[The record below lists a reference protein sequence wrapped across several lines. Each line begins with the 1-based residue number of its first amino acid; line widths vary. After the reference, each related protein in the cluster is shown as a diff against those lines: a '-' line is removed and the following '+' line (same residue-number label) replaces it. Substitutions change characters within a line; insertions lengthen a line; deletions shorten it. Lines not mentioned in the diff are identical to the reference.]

1 MQRRRCLDITP
12 MTDETTSPNANA
24 RDISSEAGRP
34 VEDRSSAADNTAQ
47 KSVTAASDQSAA
59 IIIDH
64 AALAKGREPDLVAYF
79 EHNYITPASAKAA
92 SRTLIDAFDDKGL
105 WLASLIQPLHLSREL
120 SQNCSD
126 LTRLVILQWVRQGE
140 THKLK
145 LLGET
150 LLSVKDSQLSQ
161 ETTRMMMVLAGLLGM
176 LRPST
181 AQKLAARAAPRMTD
195 IADVELVSDATRW
208 VEAGAILE
216 SSSTEERVFWN
227 RRLREPDAGWDW
239 DTTEARLALSH
250 LAKVLPREGHLHELF
265 QNAIPGCWWD
275 LWREQ
280 VLHPRQLPSTPMLMA
295 PEDVSDF
302 RTRQNSAGSAGNRK
316 GSFKGGLA
324 AGIAASVILGGA
336 ALIVLADAEED
347 RRPRVSSTPSS
358 HNAAKTAPQ
367 ALESRKTESSSDT
380 AGAPPIRDS
389 LRYLKAVLAG
399 GSASSRSAGRVAA
412 SGSSAKKS
420 SASLPAPP
428 NMSKK
433 ELRERERVI
442 FEHDHP
448 EIQKLF
454 SLLKDG
460 SLRQHESLLQGESG
474 AAPSGSKE
482 HQLLLQWLLLDPPE
496 QADTRLTAT
505 KLAMRDLPVEETVN
519 LFDLCFYPGSP
530 NEIEIRQCAG
540 LLQEVS
546 EELTS
551 EQRAKLKVISESKS

>member
-1 MQRRRCLDITP
+1 
-12 MTDETTSPNANA
+12 MTDEPTSSNADA
-24 RDISSEAGRP
+24 RDDSSGPGRP
-34 VEDRSSAADNTAQ
+34 NEDRSPTSASPAERP
-47 KSVTAASDQSAA
+47 VVAASENSTTVA
-59 IIIDH
+59 IDH
-64 AALAKGREPDLVAYF
+64 AALANGREPDLAAYF
-79 EHNYITPASAKAA
+79 EHSYRSPASAKVA

-105 WLASLIQPLHLSREL
+105 WLASLIQPSHLAREL
-120 SQNCSD
+120 AQNCSEV
-126 LTRLVILQWVRQGE
+126 TRLVILQWVRQGE

-150 LLSVKDSQLSQ
+150 LLSVTDSQISQ
-161 ETTRMMMVLAGLLGM
+161 ETTRMMMVLAGLLGI

-181 AQKLAARAAPRMTD
+181 AQKLAARAVPRMPDT
-195 IADVELVSDATRW
+195 ADVELVSDASRW
-208 VEAGAILE
+208 VEAGVVLE

-250 LAKVLPREGHLHELF
+250 LAKVLPREGDLHELF

-280 VLHPRQLPSTPMLMA
+280 SLQQRHLPTMPMLMA
-295 PEDVSDF
+295 PGSSDTTAQPV
-302 RTRQNSAGSAGNRK
+302 RPGQAGSRR

-324 AGIAASVILGGA
+324 AGIAASVILGGVG
-336 ALIVLADAEED
+336 LIVLADAEED
-347 RRPRVSSTPSS
+347 HRQRLSMSSSRSS
-358 HNAAKTAPQ
+358 SIKAGSQPQ
-367 ALESRKTESSSDT
+367 ETRKTDSKND
-380 AGAPPIRDS
+380 AAAPPIRDS

-399 GSASSRSAGRVAA
+399 GGASAQSAGKATA
-412 SGSSAKKS
+412 GGSSDKKS
-420 SASLPAPP
+420 PATLPALP

-433 ELRERERVI
+433 DLRERERVI

-474 AAPSGSKE
+474 AAPAGSTE
-482 HQLLLQWLLLDPPE
+482 HQQLLHWLLLDPPE

-505 KLAMRDLPVEETVN
+505 KLAMRDLPIEETVG

-540 LLQEVS
+540 LLLDVS

-551 EQRAKLKVISESKS
+551 EQRAKLKAISESKT

>member
-1 MQRRRCLDITP
+1 
-12 MTDETTSPNANA
+12 MTDEPTSPNANA

-34 VEDRSSAADNTAQ
+34 VEDRSSAADNRADQSLTA
-47 KSVTAASDQSAA
+47 STDPSAA
-59 IIIDH
+59 ITIDH
-64 AALAKGREPDLVAYF
+64 AALAKGREPDLAAYF
-79 EHNYITPASAKAA
+79 EHSYLTQASAKAA

-126 LTRLVILQWVRQGE
+126 VTRLVILQWVRQGE

-150 LLSVKDSQLSQ
+150 LLSVSDSQLSQ
-161 ETTRMMMVLAGLLGM
+161 ETTRMMMVLAGLLGI

-181 AQKLAARAAPRMTD
+181 AQKLATRAAPRMPD

-208 VEAGAILE
+208 VEAGVILE

-280 VLHPRQLPSTPMLMA
+280 VLHPKSALAVPMLMA
-295 PEDVSDF
+295 PGGSDAMSQS
-302 RTRQNSAGSAGNRK
+302 TSPGSAGNRR

-324 AGIAASVILGGA
+324 AGIAASVILGGVG
-336 ALIVLADAEED
+336 LIVLADAEED
-347 RRPRVSSTPSS
+347 RRPRASSTVSRN
-358 HNAAKTAPQ
+358 NAAKPSPQ
-367 ALESRKTESSSDT
+367 APESRKTESSSDT
-380 AGAPPIRDS
+380 AAAPPIRDS

-399 GSASSRSAGRVAA
+399 GSSSRSAGQTAA

-420 SASLPAPP
+420 SANLPAPP
-428 NMSKK
+428 TMSKK

-474 AAPSGSKE
+474 AAPAGSEE
-482 HQLLLQWLLLDPPE
+482 HLQLLHWLLLDPPE

-505 KLAMRDLPVEETVN
+505 KLAMRDLPLEETVE

-530 NEIEIRQCAG
+530 NELEIRQCAG
-540 LLQEVS
+540 LLQDVS

>member
-1 MQRRRCLDITP
+1 
-12 MTDETTSPNANA
+12 MTDEPTSPNADA
-24 RDISSEAGRP
+24 RDNSSGSGWP
-34 VEDRSSAADNTAQ
+34 YEDRSSAGDTPAGKPLTVSSE
-47 KSVTAASDQSAA
+47 KSPTIA
-59 IIIDH
+59 IDH
-64 AALAKGREPDLVAYF
+64 AALANGREPDLAAYF
-79 EHNYITPASAKAA
+79 DHSYLSPASAKAA

-105 WLASLIQPLHLSREL
+105 WLASLIQPCHLAREL
-120 SQNCSD
+120 AQNCSD
-126 LTRLVILQWVRQGE
+126 VTRLVILQWVRQGE

-150 LLSVKDSQLSQ
+150 LLSVADSQLSQ
-161 ETTRMMMVLAGLLGM
+161 ETTRMMMVLAGLLGI

-181 AQKLAARAAPRMTD
+181 AQKLAARAVPRMPD
-195 IADVELVSDATRW
+195 AADVELVSDASRW
-208 VEAGAILE
+208 VEAGVILE

-250 LAKVLPREGHLHELF
+250 LAKVLPREGSLHELF

-280 VLHPRQLPSTPMLMA
+280 VLHQRHLPAMPLLMA
-295 PEDVSDF
+295 PGGSD
-302 RTRQNSAGSAGNRK
+302 TTTQPASAGNGGARR

-324 AGIAASVILGGA
+324 AGIAASVVLGGLG
-336 ALIVLADAEED
+336 LIVLADAEED
-347 RRPRVSSTPSS
+347 RRPRLSSSTRASTSRTGPQPPEVS
-358 HNAAKTAPQ
+358 KTDSKN
-367 ALESRKTESSSDT
+367 ET
-380 AGAPPIRDS
+380 AAPPIRDS

-399 GSASSRSAGRVAA
+399 GGAA
-412 SGSSAKKS
+412 SQSKGPVTSGSMAKRS
-420 SASLPAPP
+420 QAILPIPP

-433 ELRERERVI
+433 DLRERERVI

-474 AAPSGSKE
+474 AAPVGSTE
-482 HQLLLQWLLLDPPE
+482 HQQLLHWLLLDPPE

-505 KLAMRDLPVEETVN
+505 KLAMRDLPVEETVS

-540 LLQEVS
+540 LLLDVS

-551 EQRAKLKVISESKS
+551 EQRAKLKAISESKT

>member
-1 MQRRRCLDITP
+1 L
-12 MTDETTSPNANA
+12 TTS
-24 RDISSEAGRP
+24 SE
-34 VEDRSSAADNTAQ
+34 
-47 KSVTAASDQSAA
+47 KSPTIA
-59 IIIDH
+59 IDH
-64 AALAKGREPDLVAYF
+64 AALANGREPDLAAYF
-79 EHNYITPASAKAA
+79 EHSYLSPASAKAA

-105 WLASLIQPLHLSREL
+105 WLASLIQPYHLSKEL
-120 SQNCSD
+120 AQNCSD
-126 LTRLVILQWVRQGE
+126 VTRLVILQWVRQGE

-150 LLSVKDSQLSQ
+150 LLSVADSQLSQ
-161 ETTRMMMVLAGLLGM
+161 ETTRMMMVLAGLLGI

-181 AQKLAARAAPRMTD
+181 AQKLAARAVPRMPD
-195 IADVELVSDATRW
+195 AADVELVSDASRW
-208 VEAGAILE
+208 VEAGVILE
-216 SSSTEERVFWN
+216 SSSTEERVVWN

-239 DTTEARLALSH
+239 DTTESRLALSH
-250 LAKVLPREGHLHELF
+250 LAKVLPREGSLHELF

-280 VLHPRQLPSTPMLMA
+280 AMQRGNLPMVPMLMA
-295 PEDVSDF
+295 PGSTDS
-302 RTRQNSAGSAGNRK
+302 RTYPTTADAGMRRR
-316 GSFKGGLA
+316 GSFKVGLV
-324 AGIAASVILGGA
+324 AGIAASVILGG
-336 ALIVLADAEED
+336 VGVMMLADAEEN
-347 RRPRVSSTPSS
+347 RRPVIAASSGPTTAKAPAQSLETQRTDSSVKAPS
-358 HNAAKTAPQ
+358 
-367 ALESRKTESSSDT
+367 
-380 AGAPPIRDS
+380 APPIRDS

-399 GSASSRSAGRVAA
+399 GGASSKSAGQTRATGP
-412 SGSSAKKS
+412 SDKKS
-420 SASLPAPP
+420 QAQATPP

-433 ELRERERVI
+433 DLRERERVI

-474 AAPSGSKE
+474 AAPAGSAE
-482 HQLLLQWLLLDPPE
+482 HQRLLHWLLLDPPE

-505 KLAMRDLPVEETVN
+505 KLAMRDLPIEETVS

-540 LLQEVS
+540 LLLDVS

-551 EQRAKLKVISESKS
+551 EQRAKLKAISESKT

>member
-1 MQRRRCLDITP
+1 
-12 MTDETTSPNANA
+12 MTDEPTSPNAEA
-24 RDISSEAGRP
+24 RDTSPESGRP
-34 VEDRSSAADNTAQ
+34 NEDRSAGEGNAAQTSATPP
-47 KSVTAASDQSAA
+47 SDKTPS
-59 IIIDH
+59 IVIDH
-64 AALAKGREPDLVAYF
+64 AALTNGREPDLAAYF
-79 EHNYITPASAKAA
+79 ENSYLSPASAKAA

-105 WLASLIQPLHLSREL
+105 WLSSLIQPYHLSKEL
-120 SQNCSD
+120 IQNCSD

-150 LLSVKDSQLSQ
+150 LLTASDAQLTQ
-161 ETTRMMMVLAGLLGM
+161 ETTRMMMVLAGLLGI
-176 LRPST
+176 LRPAT
-181 AQKLAARAAPRMTD
+181 AQKLAARATPKMPDA
-195 IADVELVSDATRW
+195 ADVELVSDAGRW

-216 SSSTEERVFWN
+216 STTTEERVFWN

-239 DTTEARLALSH
+239 DTTEARLALAH
-250 LAKVLPREGHLHELF
+250 LAKVLPREGSLHELF

-275 LWREQ
+275 LWRDQ
-280 VLHPRQLPSTPMLMA
+280 SMHRGNLPAVPMLMA
-295 PEDVSDF
+295 PGGTD
-302 RTRQNSAGSAGNRK
+302 TRLPGSVTGAEMARR

-324 AGIAASVILGGA
+324 AGIAASVILGGVG
-336 ALIVLADAEED
+336 LMVLADAEEN
-347 RRPRVSSTPSS
+347 RRPALSSAAPPKGIKADARPSPQK
-358 HNAAKTAPQ
+358 NAESTDKETA
-367 ALESRKTESSSDT
+367 
-380 AGAPPIRDS
+380 APPIRDS

-399 GSASSRSAGRVAA
+399 GGAASSSPGQA
-412 SGSSAKKS
+412 SPPGSSGTKTQT
-420 SASLPAPP
+420 LPSPP
-428 NMSKK
+428 SMSKK
-433 ELRERERVI
+433 DLRERERVI

-474 AAPSGSKE
+474 AAPAGSEE
-482 HQLLLQWLLLDPPE
+482 HQQLLCWLLLDPPE

-505 KLAMRDLPVEETVN
+505 KLAMRDLPVEETVK

-540 LLQEVS
+540 LLLDVS

-551 EQRAKLKVISESKS
+551 EQRSRLKAISESKT

>member
-1 MQRRRCLDITP
+1 
-12 MTDETTSPNANA
+12 MTDEPTSPNADA

-34 VEDRSSAADNTAQ
+34 VEDRSYAADRTADAQ
-47 KSVTAASDQSAA
+47 TVTTSSDQNAA
-59 IIIDH
+59 ITIDH
-64 AALAKGREPDLVAYF
+64 AALAKGREPDLAAYF
-79 EHNYITPASAKAA
+79 EHSYLTPTSAKAA

-126 LTRLVILQWVRQGE
+126 VTRLVILQWVRQGE

-150 LLSVKDSQLSQ
+150 LLSVTDSQLGQ
-161 ETTRMMMVLAGLLGM
+161 ETTRMMMVLAGLLGI

-181 AQKLAARAAPRMTD
+181 AQKLAARAAPKMPDT
-195 IADVELVSDATRW
+195 ADVELVSDATRW
-208 VEAGAILE
+208 VEAGVILE
-216 SSSTEERVFWN
+216 SSSTEERLFWN

-239 DTTEARLALSH
+239 DSTEARLALSH
-250 LAKVLPREGHLHELF
+250 LAKVMPREGHLHELF

-280 VLHPRQLPSTPMLMA
+280 VLHARKHPAVPVLMP
-295 PEDVSDF
+295 PEDGSDF
-302 RTRQNSAGSAGNRK
+302 RTQQTGAESTPKRPVA
-316 GSFKGGLA
+316 FKGGLA
-324 AGIAASVILGGA
+324 AGIAASVILVGA
-336 ALIVLADAEED
+336 GLIVLADAEQD
-347 RRPRVSSTPSS
+347 RQPRDSSTV
-358 HNAAKTAPQ
+358 
-367 ALESRKTESSSDT
+367 SRKSAASSDT
-380 AGAPPIRDS
+380 AAAPPIRDS

-399 GSASSRSAGRVAA
+399 GSASSQPADQAA
-412 SGSSAKKS
+412 TGGSLAKKT
-420 SASLPAPP
+420 SASLPVPP
-428 NMSKK
+428 TMSKK

-474 AAPSGSKE
+474 AAQAGSKE
-482 HQLLLQWLLLDPPE
+482 HLQLLHWLLLDPPE

-505 KLAMRDLPVEETVN
+505 KLAMRNLPLEETVE

-540 LLQEVS
+540 LLQDVS

-551 EQRAKLKVISESKS
+551 EQRAKLKAISESKS

>member
-12 MTDETTSPNANA
+12 MTDEPTSPNANA
-24 RDISSEAGRP
+24 RDISSEAGSS
-34 VEDRSSAADNTAQ
+34 VEDRSSAASKKADQT
-47 KSVTAASDQSAA
+47 VTASLDQSAA
-59 IIIDH
+59 ITIDH
-64 AALAKGREPDLVAYF
+64 AALANGREPDLAAYF
-79 EHNYITPASAKAA
+79 EHSYLTPASAKAA

-126 LTRLVILQWVRQGE
+126 VTRLVILQWVRQGE

-150 LLSVKDSQLSQ
+150 LLSVTDSQLSQ
-161 ETTRMMMVLAGLLGM
+161 ETTRMMMVLAGLLGI

-181 AQKLAARAAPRMTD
+181 AQKLAARAAPRMPD

-208 VEAGAILE
+208 VEAGVILE

-280 VLHPRQLPSTPMLMA
+280 VLHPRNLPAMPMLMA
-295 PEDVSDF
+295 PGGSDAMAH
-302 RTRQNSAGSAGNRK
+302 TTSPVSAGNRR

-324 AGIAASVILGGA
+324 AGIAASVILGGVG
-336 ALIVLADAEED
+336 LIVLADAEED
-347 RRPRVSSTPSS
+347 RRPRATSTVSRN
-358 HNAAKTAPQ
+358 NAAKTSPQ
-367 ALESRKTESSSDT
+367 APESRKAESGSETT
-380 AGAPPIRDS
+380 AAPPIRDS

-399 GSASSRSAGRVAA
+399 GSATSQPAGQATA
-412 SGSSAKKS
+412 SDSSAKKS
-420 SASLPAPP
+420 STSLPAPP
-428 NMSKK
+428 TMSKK

-474 AAPSGSKE
+474 AAQAGSKE
-482 HQLLLQWLLLDPPE
+482 HLQLLHWLLLDPPE

-505 KLAMRDLPVEETVN
+505 KLAMRNLPLEETVE

-540 LLQEVS
+540 LLQDVS

-551 EQRAKLKVISESKS
+551 EQRAKLKAISEPKS